1 MNIKNDHSK
10 NSVTTIIENR
20 RTGKVA
26 RLPKEI
32 REIVNQLIED
42 GCTYLYII
50 KRLEE
55 LGHPGFFNSNISRW
69 RTGGYQTW
77 LREKE
82 ARSLLRQESREL
94 HLHRQPLTHTEVAAI
109 IATVDRLF
117 GQSVSN

>member
-1 MNIKNDHSK
+1 MKIKNDHSK

-26 RLPKEI
+26 RLPKDI
-32 REIVNQLIED
+32 REIVNRLIED

-55 LGHPGFFNSNISRW
+55 LGHPGFFNCNISRW

-82 ARSLLRQESREL
+82 ARSHLRQESRERNL
-94 HLHRQPLTHTEVAAI
+94 HTPLTHTEVAAI
-109 IATVDRLF
+109 IATVDRLL

>member
-1 MNIKNDHSK
+1 MKIKNDHSK

-26 RLPKEI
+26 RLPKDI
-32 REIVNQLIED
+32 REIVNRLIED

-55 LGHPGFFNSNISRW
+55 LGYPGIFEYNISRW

-77 LREKE
+77 LREQE
-82 ARSLLRQESREL
+82 ARSLRQQQAQESRL
-94 HLHRQPLTHTEVAAI
+94 HTPLSESGLLSIVER
-109 IATVDRLF
+109 VDRLF
-117 GQSVSN
+117 GIKVT

>member
-1 MNIKNDHSK
+1 MKIQNEHYKNK
-10 NSVTTIIENR
+10 NTVTTLENR

-32 REIVNQLIED
+32 REIVNRLIED

-55 LGHPGFFNSNISRW
+55 LGHPGFFDYNISRW

-82 ARSLLRQESREL
+82 AREL

-109 IATVDRLF
+109 I
-117 GQSVSN
+117 

>member
-1 MNIKNDHSK
+1 MKIKNDDYK
-10 NSVTTIIENR
+10 TIENR

-26 RLPKEI
+26 RLPKHI

-55 LGHPGFFNSNISRW
+55 LGHPGFFNCNISRW

-82 ARSLLRQESREL
+82 ARSLLRQESREP
-94 HLHRQPLTHTEVAAI
+94 HLDRPLTHTEVADI
-109 IATVDRLF
+109 IAAVDRLF
-117 GQSVSN
+117 G